1 MSGVVIEVWQGC
13 IAGTVVNVT
22 TVQRLLKVWRMVDYG
37 GVVEEQIAASE
48 ALGLDPRGVAP
59 ASSKQVCLLSVCG

>member
-1 MSGVVIEVWQGC
+1 MGDGVIEVWRCC

-22 TVQRLLKVWRMVDYG
+22 TVQRLLKVWRMVGYG

-59 ASSKQVCLLSVCG
+59 ASAKQV

>member
-1 MSGVVIEVWQGC
+1 
-13 IAGTVVNVT
+13 
-22 TVQRLLKVWRMVDYG
+22 MVGYG

-59 ASSKQVCLLSVCG
+59 ASAKQVYLLCLSVAEHERSD